1 MQTIKLITSPEW
13 AESKHTLIVTLENPI
28 IQSMWEKVTLRA
40 EILLIGYTTKLEGTK
55 TIQKLQV
62 FVVDHMHVC
71 N

>member
-1 MQTIKLITSPEW
+1 MQTINLITSPEW
-13 AESKHTLIVTLENPI
+13 AETKHTLIVTLENQI
-28 IQSMWEKVTLRA
+28 IQSMWKKVTLRA